1 MSEIPR
7 LSRLTAILTML
18 QSKKLLTSTEIAEKF
33 DISKRTAYRDI
44 KSLIESGIPIYTIDG
59 KGYSLVDGFTLPPVM
74 FTEEEANALITAN
87 NIIRQNRDR
96 SLVEN
101 HTSAIDKLRSILRS
115 QGKEKAELLSERVA
129 FMKNFKR
136 ENTSDSLAE
145 VQKAI
150 TDYTLLD
157 IRYVN
162 AKNIETKREVEPQAL
177 YHTQENWIM
186 IAWCRS
192 RSAYRE
198 FRLDRIQDMRKS
210 SVTFKPRN
218 FNLVDYFQELIA
230 IAQQKSKPK
239 N

>member
-1 MSEIPR
+1 MTEIPR

-18 QSKKLLTSTEIAEKF
+18 QSKKLLTSTEIADKF

-44 KSLIESGIPIYTIDG
+44 KSLIDSGIPIYTIEG
-59 KGYSLVDGFTLPPVM
+59 KGYSLVDGFTMPPVM

-96 SLVEN
+96 SLVEH

-115 QGKEKAELLSERVA
+115 AGKEKAELLSERVA
-129 FMKNFKR
+129 YMKNFSR
-136 ENTSDSLAE
+136 ENTSDSLADI
-145 VQKAI
+145 QKAI
-150 TDYTLLD
+150 TDYSLID
-157 IRYVN
+157 ILYVN
-162 AKNIETKREVEPQAL
+162 AHGVESKRFVEPQAL

-192 RSAYRE
+192 RVAYRE
-198 FRLDRIQDMRKS
+198 FRLDRIKDLCVLDEAFIARD
-210 SVTFKPRN
+210 
-218 FNLVDYFQELIA
+218 FNLMLYFQELIE
-230 IAQQKSKPK
+230 IAKQKAKLK